1 MINKKRQSASSSV
14 TTLHQ
19 CLVKTHYYGKIN
31 IIVMKINLTRVTN
44 NSIKLFDSLILIF
57 GLVATGFAAAS
68 IFFWFSSFANNH
80 DSSAGS
86 AFPYVLP
93 IITILVSG
101 LAIKLSPRNNSND
114 RTYDIAAILALIAT
128 AGFLII
134 SGLVPEFRDQK
145 TGTDWLIFKWV
156 ILVGLYGGLITFWL
170 SISLIIFKLSYI
182 GKMVSKPSS
191 NTPVIDE
198 ADHKNKAN

>member
-1 MINKKRQSASSSV
+1 
-14 TTLHQ
+14 
-19 CLVKTHYYGKIN
+19 
-31 IIVMKINLTRVTN
+31 MKINLLTVTT
-44 NSIKLFDSLILIF
+44 NSMKLFDSLILIF
-57 GLVATGFAAAS
+57 GWVATGFAAAS
-68 IFFWFSSFANNH
+68 IFFWFSSFANNQ

-93 IITILVSG
+93 IITILVAG
-101 LAIKLSPRNNSND
+101 LAIKLSSRNNSID

-156 ILVGLYGGLITFWL
+156 ILVGLYAGLITFWL
-170 SISLIIFKLSYI
+170 SISLVLFKLSYLN
-182 GKMVSKPSS
+182 KMIINRSS
-191 NTPVIDE
+191 NTNIVAE
-198 ADHKNKAN
+198 ADPENKSN

>member
-1 MINKKRQSASSSV
+1 
-14 TTLHQ
+14 
-19 CLVKTHYYGKIN
+19 
-31 IIVMKINLTRVTN
+31 MKIKLTTVTN
-44 NSIKLFDSLILIF
+44 NSMKLFDSLILIF

-68 IFFWFSSFANNH
+68 IFFWFSSFANNQ

-101 LAIKLSPRNNSND
+101 LAIKISSRNNSND

-134 SGLVPEFRDQK
+134 SGLVPEFRDEK
-145 TGTDWLIFKWV
+145 TGTDWLIFKWGT
-156 ILVGLYGGLITFWL
+156 LVGLYGGLTTFWL

-182 GKMVSKPSS
+182 GKMVTNSSS

-198 ADHKNKAN
+198 ADHQK